1 MASRTWVAITIC
13 FGIWFAYIKWFAPVP
28 PAPSAPAEQAPL
40 SQKRAGEHSV
50 PAVPAPSQS
59 PLVSA
64 AWKRDVQVEN
74 KKLELTFS
82 SVGGKPIEARTK
94 RYRVTPKKGADL
106 MPVLSSEQNGPA
118 LETSFTHEKLKD
130 FSTASY
136 SIEKTGNKVKFRAEK
151 SGIVLEKEYSLEEDT
166 YFITSAIRIKLPRGS
181 SETDLGFL
189 LVPVGA
195 KPDGEMKED
204 PNQPLKNWEVVSYQN
219 ESITRTPL
227 SKITELQKIEQG
239 QTSWIA
245 YGNKY
250 FAMAAN
256 NPDGP
261 INPDVVLTK
270 QADFTGAYLR
280 YPLLLKEGQTEIT
293 IPLQFYL
300 GAKDYSELETARM
313 LGLIDYGMFAK
324 LAYPLLWL
332 LRAFN
337 KVVHNFG
344 VAIILLTL
352 LVRLL
357 FYPLTVKSQKS
368 MKAMQRLQPQI
379 NALKEKY
386 KDNPQKMQQEQ
397 MALFKTHKVNPM
409 GGCLPM
415 VVQLPVFIA
424 LYAVLGNSIEL
435 FQAPFFGWIQDL
447 SSKDP
452 FYIYPVLMG
461 VSMFAQQKLTP
472 AVGMDPTQQKVMMF
486 MPIVFSFMMINLPSG
501 LTLYI
506 FVSTLLGIIQQ
517 VMMKE
522 KNASSSPAQIT
533 ST

>member
-13 FGIWFAYIKWFAPVP
+13 FGIWFAYIKWFAPLP
-28 PAPSAPAEQAPL
+28 PAPTETTAVAPQAVSPEAPVSAPA
-40 SQKRAGEHSV
+40 S
-50 PAVPAPSQS
+50 S
-59 PLVSA
+59 PIVSA
-64 AWKRDVQVEN
+64 AWKSDVQVEN
-74 KKLELTFS
+74 KKLELVFS
-82 SVGGKPIEARTK
+82 SVGAKPVEARTK
-94 RYRVTPKKGADL
+94 RYRITPKKGAEL
-106 MPVLSSEQNGPA
+106 MPVLSPEQNGPA
-118 LETSFTHEKLKD
+118 LETSFTHEKLKG
-130 FSTASY
+130 FATAAYRVEKKPGEIRFQSEA
-136 SIEKTGNKVKFRAEK
+136 SGIAIEKTYRVG
-151 SGIVLEKEYSLEEDT
+151 EDT
-166 YFITSAIRIKLPRGS
+166 YFLDSELKIKFPKQVGQ
-181 SETDLGFL
+181 TDFGFL
-189 LVPVGA
+189 LIPVGSKTTEEEA
-195 KPDGEMKED
+195 QD
-204 PNQPLKNWEVVSYQN
+204 PLKNWEVVSYQN
-219 ESITRTPL
+219 ESISRTPV
-227 SKITELQKIEQG
+227 SKITEAQKVEQG
-239 QTSWIA
+239 QTAWLA
-245 YGNKY
+245 FGNKY
-250 FAMAAN
+250 FAMAVN
-256 NPDGP
+256 NPEGP
-261 INPDVVLTK
+261 VNPDVVLTH
-270 QADFTGAYLR
+270 QADFKGAYLR
-280 YPLLLKEGQTEIT
+280 YPLILKEGQTEIT
-293 IPLQFYL
+293 IPLRYYL
-300 GAKDYSELETARM
+300 GAKDYSELESARM
-313 LGLIDYGMFAK
+313 LGLIDYGTFAK

-332 LRAFN
+332 LRTFN
-337 KVVHNFG
+337 SVVHNFG

-486 MPIVFSFMMINLPSG
+486 MPVVFSFMMVNLPSG

-506 FVSTLLGIIQQ
+506 FVSTLLGIFQQ